1 MALAS
6 YDTKLVIN
14 RILRLTFILAVICV
28 ICVRNYRNDKIK
40 TFYFAILVPIF
51 AVVKRY
57 LRWILRIQCS

>member
-14 RILRLTFILAVICV
+14 RILRLTFKLVVICV

-40 TFYFAILVPIF
+40 TFDFAILVPIF
-51 AVVKRY
+51 VVVKRY